1 MVADFMTKPLQ
12 GSAFRNFR
20 NLIMG
25 LLSMKEAANVLT
37 HDVVSERSHEGLA
50 HEKMH
55 HRSVM
60 LDYMGECNQKGDV
73 QTKGIS
79 KWHVPVPP
87 GMKPGTSS
95 DLT

>member
-25 LLSMKEAANVLT
+25 MLSMKEAATVLT
-37 HDVVSERSHEGLA
+37 HDVVSKSSHESLA

-55 HRSVM
+55 HRSV
-60 LDYMGECNQKGDV
+60 LDYMGKCNQKGDV
-73 QTKGIS
+73 GAKGVS
-79 KWHVPVPP
+79 KWHMCVPP

-95 DLT
+95 ELT

>member
-12 GSAFRNFR
+12 GSAFRNYR

-25 LLSMKEAANVLT
+25 LLSVEEVANVLT
-37 HDVVSERSHEGLA
+37 NDMVSQTNHKGLT
-50 HEKMH
+50 HKKVR
-55 HRSVM
+55 HRSV

-73 QTKGIS
+73 RTKGVS
-79 KWHVPVPP
+79 KGGVPVPP